1 MFLIVGIGLVILVF
15 IAIGSG
21 LANAISKQGYP
32 QFFTGT
38 LRMKCFRTS
47 RSPTSSGLYVLKSQ
61 SSNETHL
68 RILF

>member
-32 QFFTGT
+32 QF
-38 LRMKCFRTS
+38 LHRNSANEM
-47 RSPTSSGLYVLKSQ
+47 LQNLKVSDFFGPLCP
-61 SSNETHL
+61 EKP
-68 RILF
+68 IK

>member
-32 QFFTGT
+32 QF
-38 LRMKCFRTS
+38 LHRNSANEM
-47 RSPTSSGLYVLKSQ
+47 LQNLKVSDFFGPLCL
-61 SSNETHL
+61 EKP
-68 RILF
+68 IK